1 MDVAGDEEG
10 ARRLARDLAELSHA
24 YQDLFVTDLLLLRVL
39 LAEGRM
45 SAAWEAV
52 AKHTERLLAYQAL
65 LEVAVA
71 DAVEER
77 DTRTTR
83 SGRAVGRALWGRSTG
98 RLRRAGRRRPAR
110 SGSGIVRRQVAR
122 VSGWMILVLA
132 VALVGL
138 QAAGAPSGDELLR
151 SERPAAVATEAA
163 TELAQAVEAGDDRR
177 VVAQTRASQAW
188 FRSLSPEVL
197 TDPEVRPRLV
207 ALLLAQHSA
216 LSSIASPDARVLL
229 RVVELALARLGIAAG
244 AVPLTA
250 PGAEA
255 VQLPAPAPTVV
266 VPLVSVPPLVV
277 PPLLAPA
284 APDDGPPAAAE
295 GPPAD
300 EPPAEDPPAEDPPA
314 DAAEPAEPDE
324 PVDAAPLAGSPA
336 PQPATSEPA
345 PPPALP
351 EDDPGAA
358 APGPAAIPSPDAPAP
373 PGAPAGAGLTDPEGA

>member
-10 ARRLARDLAELSHA
+10 ARRLACDLAELSHA

-39 LAEGRM
+39 LAEGRT

-77 DTRTTR
+77 DTRSTR

-110 SGSGIVRRQVAR
+110 GGSGIVRRQVAR

-138 QAAGAPSGDELLR
+138 QAAGAPSGDDLLR

-229 RVVELALARLGIAAG
+229 RLVELALVRLGIAAG
-244 AVPLTA
+244 AVPPTA

-284 APDDGPPAAAE
+284 APDDRPPAAAE

-300 EPPAEDPPAEDPPA
+300 EPPAEDPPA
-314 DAAEPAEPDE
+314 DAAEPDE

-358 APGPAAIPSPDAPAP
+358 APGPAVIPSPDAPAP
-373 PGAPAGAGLTDPEGA
+373 PGAPAGAGLPDPEGA